1 MTALKWACSMC
12 LQTCLYTL
20 MYMYMYESTHLA
32 VKKREGKTKA
42 IQTTTAAA
50 AMMAV

>member
-1 MTALKWACSMC
+1 MFANMSIHINVHVCVRINTFSG
-12 LQTCLYTL
+12 
-20 MYMYMYESTHLA
+20 
-32 VKKREGKTKA
+32 KKREGKTQA